1 LCYYCAL
8 PKLHANTHCYSGQ
21 KKAGQTEKKY
31 VHMLNAT
38 LCATTRTLSCILE
51 NYQTPE
57 GVTVPPALVPYMG
70 GVTFV
75 PYVKELPSDKQ
86 EAKGATKGG
95 YAVGAAASA
104 GVSAT
109 KKSTPAAGVPKAGGA
124 AKAPAAVS
132 ADGPGSGIAA
142 KIVATGDAI
151 RDLKKAKADTA
162 ALQPHID
169 ALLAL
174 KKEYKETTGS
184 DYRPPAAAAAAPAA
198 AAAAAS
204 TVKAAA
210 SAVGGALASAATAV
224 GSAIVSNL
232 GPKSDAPAD
241 GGPGSEIAAK
251 IVSAGDA
258 IRDLKKAKADKA
270 ALQPHI
276 DALLALKKEYKEVTG
291 KDYAAPGAAAAP
303 AAAAANGG
311 SKAKGGAAAA
321 GGAGDSKKSDKKS
334 DKKPA
339 AAAGTA
345 AAAAAPKAPP
355 AVLTNGTVD
364 YAVLNSHLLAHSFV
378 GGWVASAVD
387 AQVYDAVTAGGS
399 AAATA
404 AASAQ
409 PNVTRW
415 LEHIAS
421 YTPSE
426 RAAWI

>member
-1 LCYYCAL
+1 LCYYCAST
-8 PKLHANTHCYSGQ
+8 KIYINTHCHSGQ

-95 YAVGAAASA
+95 YAVGAASA

-109 KKSTPAAGVPKAGGA
+109 KKSTPAAGVPKVGGA

-132 ADGPGSGIAA
+132 ADGPGSDIAA

-151 RDLKKAKADTA
+151 RDLKKAKADKA

-184 DYRPPAAAAAAPAA
+184 DYKPPAAAAAAPAAPTA

-224 GSAIVSNL
+224 GSAFVSNL
-232 GPKSDAPAD
+232 GPQSDAPAD

-311 SKAKGGAAAA
+311 SKAKGGAAT
-321 GGAGDSKKSDKKS
+321 AGDSKKSDKKS

-339 AAAGTA
+339 AASATGT
-345 AAAAAPKAPP
+345 AAAAPKAPP

-387 AQVYDAVTAGGS
+387 AQVYDAVTAGG

-409 PNVTRW
+409 PNVARW